1 VWYSGIF
8 ILQKGLALGEFSMA
22 GNPTYQELEQKIN
35 ELEKIIENT
44 KRKEEAQ
51 QRTETRWP
59 SLLES
64 LPNSLVVIDLQ
75 GQFLYTN
82 GLPGLAPEEAE
93 GKNVYDFIPANHRY
107 KLQQAMRMAL
117 LTGDTHTYEI
127 PVEMRD
133 GKTAWWSNSIK
144 PVKRDGQL
152 VEYLAIGTDI
162 TEQKKAAQALE
173 RRDTILEALSIALEK
188 VLMMLDLEQAG
199 KKVLELLGEATGVSR
214 SYIFKNSTDENGDLY
229 TTPIY
234 QWIKSGLTPPKK
246 GPVLQR
252 KTSYKRANFERWAVM
267 LSNGQIIQGYVKDFP
282 NEERDLLSEH
292 GVLSILIVPVFVG
305 EEWWG
310 FIGFDEMSVG
320 RSWSVAETEA
330 LRAAGRLFGGVIQRK
345 NMEDELKR
353 AREELEVRV
362 GERTR
367 ELETK
372 SSDLEELNTA
382 LKVLLKRREEDKSE
396 LEEKVL
402 FSVKELIF
410 PHLERLKMIS
420 LDHKMKTLV
429 EIIESN
435 LNDIISPF
443 AQGMPIKFSKLTPT
457 EIQVANLVKQGKI
470 TKEIAE
476 FMNVSTKT
484 IDRHRD
490 NIRRKVGISNQKINL
505 RTFLLSA
512 K

>member
-1 VWYSGIF
+1 
-8 ILQKGLALGEFSMA
+8 MA
-22 GNPTYQELEQKIN
+22 GKPTYQELEQRIKKY
-35 ELEKIIENT
+35 EKQLEDG
-44 KRKEEAQ
+44 KRKEKAQ
-51 QRTETRWP
+51 QSEETRWP

-64 LPNSLVVIDLQ
+64 LPNSLVVMDLQ

-82 GLPGLAPEEAE
+82 GLPALSPDEAK
-93 GKNVYDFIPANHRY
+93 GKNVYDFIPADHQH
-107 KLQQAMRMAL
+107 KLRQAMKMAL

-127 PVEMRD
+127 PVKMRD

-144 PVKRDGQL
+144 PVKRAGQL
-152 VEYLAIGTDI
+152 VEYLVIGTDI
-162 TEQKKAAQALE
+162 SEQKKAAEALD
-173 RRDTILEALSIALEK
+173 RRDAILEALSTALEQ

-199 KKVLELLGEATGVSR
+199 KTVLGLLGQATGVSR
-214 SYIFKNSTDENGDLY
+214 AYIFRNGMGENGDLF
-229 TTPIY
+229 TKPIY
-234 QWIKSGLTPPKK
+234 QWIKSGVTLPKDS
-246 GPVLQR
+246 PELQR
-252 KTSYKRANFERWAVM
+252 TTSYKGGGFERWVAI
-267 LSNGQIIQGYVKDFP
+267 LSKGRLIQGNIKDFP
-282 NEERDLLSEH
+282 KEERNLLSAY
-292 GVLSILIVPVFVG
+292 GIFSIIIVPIFVG
-305 EEWWG
+305 QEWWG
-310 FIGFDEMSVG
+310 FIGFDEMSVE

-345 NMEDELKR
+345 GMEDKLRR
-353 AREELEVRV
+353 AREELEERV
-362 GERTR
+362 KERTR
-367 ELETK
+367 ELEEK

-382 LKVLLKRREEDKSE
+382 LKVLLKKREEDRSE

-402 FSVKELIF
+402 FSVKELIS
-410 PHLERLKMIS
+410 PHLEKLKTIS
-420 LDHKMKTLV
+420 LDHQKKTLV

-443 AQGMPIKFSKLTPT
+443 AQRMPVKFAKLTPT

-470 TKEIAE
+470 TKEIAD

-490 NIRRKVGISNQKINL
+490 NIRRKIGINNQKINL

>member
-1 VWYSGIF
+1 MTA
-8 ILQKGLALGEFSMA
+8 K
-22 GNPTYQELEQKIN
+22 PTYKKLEQKIKV
-35 ELEKIIENT
+35 LEKDLQDR
-44 KRKEEAQ
+44 KRKEKAQ
-51 QRTETRWP
+51 QTKETRWP

-64 LPNSLVVIDLQ
+64 IPNSLVVMDLQ

-82 GLPGLAPEEAE
+82 GLPGLTAEESE
-93 GKNVYDFIPANHRY
+93 GKNVYDFIPADHQY
-107 KLQQAMRMAL
+107 KLRQAMKMAL

-127 PVEMRD
+127 PVRMRG
-133 GKTAWWSNSIK
+133 GKTAWYSNSIK

-162 TEQKKAAQALE
+162 SEQKKAVEALE
-173 RRDTILEALSIALEK
+173 RRDDILEALSVALEQ
-188 VLMMLDLEQAG
+188 VLVMLDLEQAG
-199 KKVLELLGEATGVSR
+199 KKVLGLLGKATGVSR
-214 SYIFKNSTDENGDLY
+214 AYIFRNSKGENGDLG
-229 TTPIY
+229 TEPIY
-234 QWIKSGLTPPKK
+234 QWIKPGVKPPKK
-246 GPVLQR
+246 SPEIQS
-252 KTSYKRANFERWAVM
+252 KTSYKGGGFQRWAEI
-267 LSNGQIIQGYVKDFP
+267 LSKGQLIQGNVKDFP
-282 NEERDLLSEH
+282 EEERDQLSEY
-292 GVLSILIVPVFVG
+292 SIFSIIIVPIFVG
-305 EEWWG
+305 QEWWG
-310 FIGFDEMSVG
+310 FIGFDEMSVE

-345 NMEDELKR
+345 TMEDELRK
-353 AREELEVRV
+353 AREELEERV
-362 GERTR
+362 KERTK
-367 ELETK
+367 ELEAK

-382 LKVLLKRREEDKSE
+382 LKVLLKKREEDKSE

-402 FSVKELIF
+402 FSVKELIS

-420 LDHKMKTLV
+420 VDHKKKTLV

-435 LNDIISPF
+435 LKDIISPF
-443 AQGMPIKFSKLTPT
+443 VQGMPVKFAKLTPT

-470 TKEIAE
+470 TKEIAD

-490 NIRRKVGISNQKINL
+490 NIRRKIGINNQKINL

>member
-1 VWYSGIF
+1 
-8 ILQKGLALGEFSMA
+8 MA
-22 GNPTYQELEQKIN
+22 DKPTYKELEQKIKG
-35 ELEKIIENT
+35 LEKILEHT
-44 KRKEEAQ
+44 KRKEKAQ
-51 QRTETRWP
+51 QSTETRWP
-59 SLLES
+59 SLLGS
-64 LPNSLVVIDLQ
+64 IPNSLVVMDLQ

-82 GLPGLAPEEAE
+82 GLPGLAPDEAE
-93 GKNVYDFIPANHRY
+93 GKNVYDFIPADHQY
-107 KLQQAMRMAL
+107 KLRQAIRMAL

-144 PVKRDGQL
+144 PVKRAGQL

-162 TEQKKAAQALE
+162 SERKKTAEELE
-173 RRDTILEALSIALEK
+173 RRDAILEALSIALEQ

-199 KKVLELLGEATGVSR
+199 KKVLGLLGEATGVSR
-214 SYIFKNSTDENGDLY
+214 AYIFKNSTDEDGDLL
-229 TTPIY
+229 TSPIY
-234 QWIKSGLTPPKK
+234 QWIKSGSTPP
-246 GPVLQR
+246 GESPELQR
-252 KTSYKRANFERWAVM
+252 ITSYKGAGFERWVAI
-267 LSNGQIIQGYVKDFP
+267 LSRGRLIQGYVKDFP
-282 NEERDLLSEH
+282 NEERDLLREY
-292 GVLSILIVPVFVG
+292 GIFSIIIVPVFVG
-305 EEWWG
+305 QEWWG
-310 FIGFDEMSVG
+310 FIGFDEMSVE

-330 LRAAGRLFGGVIQRK
+330 LRAAARLFGGVIQRK
-345 NMEDELKR
+345 RMEDELRR
-353 AREELEVRV
+353 AREELETRV
-362 GERTR
+362 KERTK
-367 ELETK
+367 ELEEK

-382 LKVLLKRREEDKSE
+382 LKVLLKKREEDKSE

-402 FSVKELIF
+402 FSVKELIS
-410 PHLERLKMIS
+410 PHLERMKMIC
-420 LDHKMKTLV
+420 LDHQKKTLV

-443 AQGMPIKFSKLTPT
+443 AQGMSIKFAKLTPT

-490 NIRRKVGISNQKINL
+490 NIRKKIGISNQKINL